1 MRLNVKLKMM
11 FLGLCL
17 ALVVFP
23 VDAQTISAGN
33 GGGTSS
39 GGTKKFDLLEST
51 SAYRLGPG
59 DVVEISV
66 QGMPEMT
73 TNRSILTDGTIT
85 LPMIGSVRLS
95 GLSQEQASQ
104 EITELYR
111 SYLKTPATTVAVV
124 QPRPLN
130 VTVLGEVNRPGPYT
144 LGSSA
149 QNQSLIGSIQGTS
162 TKNGTGSGSI
172 GGAGGGR
179 LTVSQ
184 ALSLAGGVT
193 EVADV
198 ENITLV
204 RAMPGGQ
211 KSRIAI
217 NLWAMIQNADTS
229 QDKPLLDGDA
239 LVIPKAAPGKANY
252 DSGLVNTTTFAPS
265 TVEVKVVGEV
275 NRPGFVS
282 VVPGAVLTDALV
294 AAGGLTDGADPKS
307 VQLLRLNAD
316 GSVTGTELEA
326 RLEQGRSSEK
336 NPSLRKGDLIRVQR
350 SFGSSVLKTVQDI
363 ANPLY
368 LFTYIRSLLGR

>member
-1 MRLNVKLKMM
+1 MRLNVKLQMI
-11 FLGLCL
+11 FFLSLGLL
-17 ALVVFP
+17 LTAFQA
-23 VDAQTISAGN
+23 DAQTIST
-33 GGGTSS
+33 GGGGSS
-39 GGTKKFDLLEST
+39 TGGTKKFDLLEST
-51 SAYRLGPG
+51 SAYRLGAG
-59 DVVEISV
+59 DIVEVSV

-73 TNRSILTDGTIT
+73 VNRSILTDGTIT
-85 LPMIGSVRLS
+85 LPMIGSIRLS

-144 LGSSA
+144 LVSTA
-149 QNQSLIGSIQGTS
+149 INQPFGTS
-162 TKNGTGSGSI
+162 TKNGTGAGSI

-184 ALSLAGGVT
+184 ALTLAGGVT

-204 RAMPGGQ
+204 RLIPGGQ
-211 KSRIAI
+211 KSRTTI
-217 NLWAMIQNADTS
+217 NLWSMIQNADTS

-239 LVIPKAAPGKANY
+239 LVIPKALPGKANY
-252 DSGLVNTTTFAPS
+252 DSNLVNTTTFAPS
-265 TVEVKVVGEV
+265 TVEVKVVGDV
-275 NRPGFVS
+275 NRPGFVN
-282 VVPGAVLTDALV
+282 VVPGAVLTDAIV
-294 AAGGLTDGADPKS
+294 AAGGIADSGDPKN

-316 GSVTGTELEA
+316 GTVTGLEFDA
-326 RLEQGRSSEK
+326 RLEQGRDPSK

-350 SFGSSVLKTVQDI
+350 SFGSTVLKTFQDVV
-363 ANPLY
+363 NPLY
-368 LFTYIRSLLGR
+368 LFFNLRSLLGR

>member
-1 MRLNVKLKMM
+1 MKLNLKLQML
-11 FLGLCL
+11 FLSLGL
-17 ALVVFP
+17 AASAFP
-23 VDAQTISAGN
+23 VNAQTISTGA
-33 GGGTSS
+33 T
-39 GGTKKFDLLEST
+39 GTKKFDLIEST
-51 SAYRLGPG
+51 SAYRLGAG
-59 DVVEISV
+59 DIVEISI

-73 TNRSILTDGTIT
+73 VNRSILTDGTIT
-85 LPMIGSVRLS
+85 LQMIGSVRLS

-111 SYLKTPATTVAVV
+111 SYLKTPYTTVAVV

-130 VTVLGEVNRPGPYT
+130 VTILGEVNRPGPYT

-149 QNQSLIGSIQGTS
+149 VNQAFLGNTQGTS
-162 TKNGTGSGSI
+162 TKNGTGAGSI

-204 RAMPGGQ
+204 RSMPGGQ
-211 KSRIAI
+211 KNRIAI
-217 NLWAMIQNADTS
+217 NLWSMIQNADTS

-239 LVIPKAAPGKANY
+239 LVIPKALPGKANY
-252 DSGLVNTTTFAPS
+252 DSSLVNTTTFAPS
-265 TVEVKVVGEV
+265 TVEVKVVGDV
-275 NRPGFVS
+275 NRPGFVN
-282 VVPGAVLTDALV
+282 VVPGAVLTDAIV
-294 AAGGLTDGADPKS
+294 AAGGITDTGDPKN

-316 GSVTGTELEA
+316 GTVTGVELEA
-326 RLEQGRSSEK
+326 RLEQGRDPDK

-350 SFGSSVLKTVQDI
+350 SFGSSVLKTVQDF

-368 LFTYIRSLLGR
+368 LFTYLRSLLGR

>member
-1 MRLNVKLKMM
+1 MKLNLKLQRL
-11 FLGLCL
+11 FLSLGF
-17 ALVVFP
+17 AATAFQ
-23 VDAQTISAGN
+23 VDAQTITAG
-33 GGGTSS
+33 TT
-39 GGTKKFDLLEST
+39 GTKKFELLEST
-51 SAYRLGPG
+51 SAYRLGAG
-59 DVVEISV
+59 DVVEIAV

-73 TNRSILTDGTIT
+73 VNRSILTDGTVT
-85 LPMIGSVRLS
+85 LQMVGSVRLS
-95 GLSQEQASQ
+95 GLSQEQASK

-111 SYLKTPATTVAVV
+111 SYLKTPYTTVAVV

-149 QNQSLIGSIQGTS
+149 INPAFIGNSQGTS
-162 TKNGTGSGSI
+162 TKNGTGAGSI

-204 RAMPGGQ
+204 RSSPGGQ
-211 KSRIAI
+211 KNRIAI
-217 NLWAMIQNADTS
+217 NLWSMIQNADTS

-239 LVIPKAAPGKANY
+239 LVIPKAVPGKANY
-252 DSGLVNTTTFAPS
+252 DASLVNTTTFAPS
-265 TVEVKVVGEV
+265 TVEVKVVGDV
-275 NRPGFVS
+275 NRPGFVN

-294 AAGGLTDGADPKS
+294 AAGGVADSGDPKN

-316 GSVTGTELEA
+316 GTVTGLEVDA
-326 RLEQGRSSEK
+326 RLEQGRDPEK

-350 SFGSSVLKTVQDI
+350 SFGSSVLRTFQDFV
-363 ANPLY
+363 NPLNTFIF
-368 LFTYIRSLLGR
+368 LRSLLGR

>member
-1 MRLNVKLKMM
+1 MRVNVKLQMV
-11 FLGLCL
+11 FFSLGL
-17 ALVVFP
+17 ALIAFQ
-23 VDAQTISAGN
+23 VDAQTTSVGD
-33 GGGTSS
+33 GGSPA
-39 GGTKKFDLLEST
+39 GGTKRFDLLEST
-51 SAYRLGPG
+51 SAYRLGAG

-73 TNRSILTDGTIT
+73 VNRSILTDGTVT

-144 LGSSA
+144 LAST
-149 QNQSLIGSIQGTS
+149 IQTFGTS
-162 TKNGTGSGSI
+162 TKNGTGAGSI

-184 ALSLAGGVT
+184 ALTLAGGVT

-204 RAMPGGQ
+204 RSVPGGQ
-211 KSRIAI
+211 KSRTTI
-217 NLWAMIQNADTS
+217 NLWSMIQNADTS

-239 LVIPKAAPGKANY
+239 LVIPKALPGKANY
-252 DSGLVNTTTFAPS
+252 DSSLVNTTTFAPS
-265 TVEVKVVGEV
+265 TVEVKVVGDV
-275 NRPGFVS
+275 NRPGFVN

-294 AAGGLTDGADPKS
+294 AAGGIADSGDPKN

-316 GSVTGTELEA
+316 GTVTGLEFDA
-326 RLEQGRSSEK
+326 RLEQGRDPTK

-350 SFGSSVLKTVQDI
+350 SFGSSVLKTFQDVV
-363 ANPLY
+363 NPLY
-368 LFTYIRSLLGR
+368 LFFNLRSLLGR